1 MLEKYH
7 DVTTDKSDREEAVPA
22 LHQRI
27 LGFPL
32 FPLIVLKL
40 QLFFWF
46 QRMDLKELDMR
57 FFGGKEGGGKRER
70 EVKGQKG
77 IEDFSVKSQRKE
89 KGERRRRKRSHGS
102 KENDMRIEKAGK
114 LERLRLFSMERATL
128 PLLVVL
134 CQGVRER
141 GITISVEG
149 GKLRDQGASER
160 LERREDE
167 KLRKGLGR
175 ERLER
180 RKGMGIL
187 C

>member
-1 MLEKYH
+1 
-7 DVTTDKSDREEAVPA
+7 
-22 LHQRI
+22 
-27 LGFPL
+27 
-32 FPLIVLKL
+32 
-40 QLFFWF
+40 
-46 QRMDLKELDMR
+46 
-57 FFGGKEGGGKRER
+57 
-70 EVKGQKG
+70 
-77 IEDFSVKSQRKE
+77 
-89 KGERRRRKRSHGS
+89 
-102 KENDMRIEKAGK
+102 MRIEKAGK